1 MAVKALNE
9 IKASLGWRVVYA
21 WVGDDPCGDGNL
33 PPWSGITC
41 TLMGDYRVVTEL
53 EVYAVSIV
61 GPFPV
66 PVTNLFDLTRLDM
79 HNNKLTG
86 PIPPQIGRLKRL
98 KILNLRWNKL
108 QDVLPSEIGELKS
121 LTHLYLSFN
130 NFKGEIPKELASLP
144 ELRYLHLHQN
154 RFSGRIPAELGTLE
168 KLQHLDVGNN
178 HLVGTIKQLISM
190 YGCFPSLRNLY
201 LNNNYLTGGFPA
213 KIAGLT
219 NLEILH
225 LDHNQFAGR
234 IPEAL
239 YRHPFLKE
247 MQVFFYSQF
256 WPSYNSYK
264 LRRVTPTDSTQYTSV
279 KIWGHFRI
287 DSLRDADVETFH
299 SHYHLDVGS
308 CLPVSQLAS

>member
-1 MAVKALNE
+1 MARLFTLLFLFFPVLNLSFCKTLKRDVKALNE

-66 PVTNLFDLTRLDM
+66 PVTNLFDLTR
-79 HNNKLTG
+79 
-86 PIPPQIGRLKRL
+86 
-98 KILNLRWNKL
+98 
-108 QDVLPSEIGELKS
+108 
-121 LTHLYLSFN
+121 LYLSFN

-219 NLEILH
+219 NLEILYLSYNKLSGVIPHEIIHLPRLTSLH

-239 YRHPFLKE
+239 YRHPFVKE
-247 MQVFFYSQF
+247 MYIAG
-256 WPSYNSYK
+256 NSFQK
-264 LRRVTPTDSTQYTSV
+264 GAKSIGVPRILELADSEFLV
-279 KIWGHFRI
+279 
-287 DSLRDADVETFH
+287 
-299 SHYHLDVGS
+299 
-308 CLPVSQLAS
+308 